1 LAKATQHMSL
11 YERARRWWNGYV
23 TVETAA
29 ADVPDIGP
37 RGPVDH
43 VIILDGTLST
53 LAAGQEGNAGLLY
66 HLLTQNGTRHR
77 HVLQNVYYEPGQ
89 QWESWRKGIH
99 LIEGRGVN
107 PQILRAY
114 GWLASHYREGDRIFL
129 FGYSRGA
136 YAVRALAGMLG
147 RVGLLKHSYATQS
160 AVNLAFRHYM
170 RGGTRAAAREFAR
183 LYCHADARIRMVGVW
198 DTVKALGLRVP
209 ILWRFVSKVH
219 DFPDKYLSVAVDAGF
234 QALAADETR
243 AAFAPELWDSRPA
256 GSARIE
262 QVWFAGAHGDIGG
275 NIGRFPE
282 CRPLA
287 NIPLTWM
294 LERAEDMGLSLPEN
308 WRAQFP
314 CDVNAPMVGTW
325 RGFGLWFISRK
336 RRKIGRDP
344 SESVHPTL
352 TQRRPAMWWEF

>member
-1 LAKATQHMSL
+1 MSL
-11 YERARRWWNGYV
+11 VERARRWWNGYV

-29 ADVPDIGP
+29 ADVPASGP
-37 RGPVDH
+37 RGAVDH

-53 LAAGQEGNAGLLY
+53 LEAGQEGNAGLLY

-77 HVLQNVYYEPGQ
+77 HALHNVYYEPGQ
-89 QWESWRKGIH
+89 QWESWRKGMHI
-99 LIEGRGVN
+99 IEGRGVN

-147 RVGLLKHSYATQS
+147 RVGLLKHSHTTQS
-160 AVNLAFRHYM
+160 AVNLAFRHYT
-170 RGGTRAAAREFAR
+170 RGGTSPAAREFVR
-183 LYCHADARIRMVGVW
+183 LYCHPAARIRMVGVW

-209 ILWRFVSKVH
+209 ILWRLVSKVH
-219 DFPDKYLSVAVDAGF
+219 DFPDKYLPDVADAGF
-234 QALAADETR
+234 HALAADETR
-243 AAFAPELWDSRPA
+243 AAFTPELWDSRPN
-256 GSARIE
+256 SAARVQ

-275 NIGRFPE
+275 HIGRYPE
-282 CRPLA
+282 CRTLA

-294 LERAEDMGLSLPEN
+294 LERAEDMGLHLPEN

-325 RGFGLWFISRK
+325 RGFGLWFMARK

-344 SESVHPTL
+344 SEAVHPSL
-352 TQRRPAMWWEF
+352 TQRRPHMWWEF